1 MPMQDCRMAL
11 GQVMLRRREVGHRG
25 DGKEDKAPRMLD

>member
-1 MPMQDCRMAL
+1 MAL